1 MLDTLLKLDGDILLW
16 IQDNLRAGWLDPI
29 MKFITYLANGG
40 ALWIG
45 ICVLLLILKKTRTT
59 GIVCSCSLAV
69 TFLINNII
77 LKNIIARTRPC
88 EVVEELNRIIGAQSD
103 FSFSP
108 GHSGASFAVAV
119 VMFMEMPKKYGV
131 PALIVATL
139 IAFSRLYVGVHYPFD
154 VIAGV
159 LTNDICCY
167 NSGNIQKI
175 LQGQRNILKNRRNL
189 TGGF

>member
-69 TFLINNII
+69 TFLLNNII
-77 LKNIIARTRPC
+77 LKNIIARTRPY
-88 EVVEELNRIIGAQSD
+88 EVVEGLNRIIGAQSD
-103 FSFSP
+103 FSFPS

-139 IAFSRLYVGVHYPFD
+139 IAFSRAVCWCTLSIRRYRRRSNG
-154 VIAGV
+154 
-159 LTNDICCY
+159 NDICCY
-167 NSGNIQKI
+167 NSSNIQKI
-175 LQGQRNILKNRRNL
+175 LQGQE
-189 TGGF
+189 TF

>member
-45 ICVLLLILKKTRTT
+45 ICVLLLILKKT
-59 GIVCSCSLAV
+59 
-69 TFLINNII
+69 INNII
-77 LKNIIARTRPC
+77 LKNIIARTRPY
-88 EVVEELNRIIGAQSD
+88 EVVEGLNRIIGAQSD
-103 FSFSP
+103 FSFPS

-159 LTNDICCY
+159 LTGTIYAVITVAIYRKFFKDKKH
-167 NSGNIQKI
+167 SEK
-175 LQGQRNILKNRRNL
+175 
-189 TGGF
+189 

>member
-1 MLDTLLKLDGDILLW
+1 MIDTLLKLDGDILLW

-59 GIVCSCSLAV
+59 GLVCSCSLAA

-77 LKNIIARTRPC
+77 LKNIIARTRPY
-88 EVVEELNRIIGAQSD
+88 EVVEGLNRIIGAQSD
-103 FSFSP
+103 YSFPS

-131 PALIVATL
+131 PALIMATL
-139 IAFSRLYVGVHYPFD
+139 IALSRLYVGVHYPSD
-154 VIAGV
+154 VIAG
-159 LTNDICCY
+159 I
-167 NSGNIQKI
+167 
-175 LQGQRNILKNRRNL
+175 L
-189 TGGF
+189 TGTLYAVITVTIYRKCFKGKKHSEE